1 MNYSKSRDLMN
12 PNKKELPKTYKSL
25 EQALSLAKQAV
36 QGERED
42 ELFYDYL
49 ISVAPSDEEVE
60 VIESIRDDERKHN
73 KMFKAIYKYYTGEE
87 IETSM
92 DVNFEKPRSFI
103 DGVKKALFGELS
115 AMERYRIIRAGM
127 PDRYFRDMVFE
138 ILTDEMKHAT
148 KYNYILNLN
157 LERMMMGHHM
167 DNMCMPM
174 KQHMNMGM
182 MGMPMDMNCY
192 DYMDMDDR
200 FMYRAD
206 SERTPDEWVTYIEPL
221 VKRAQEEMAEGI
233 NMYHL
238 FQEFILSGVLV
249 GLGLTPKEAIDKVEL
264 WETTGESQLLKQSKM
279 QRYR

>member
-1 MNYSKSRDLMN
+1 MNR
-12 PNKKELPKTYKSL
+12 NKKELPKTYKSL

-60 VIESIRDDERKHN
+60 IIESIRDDERKHN

-103 DGVKKALFGELS
+103 DGVKKAFFGELS

-157 LERMMMGHHM
+157 LERMVMGKHM

-174 KQHMNMGM
+174 KQYMNMGM

-192 DYMDMDDR
+192 DDMDMDDR

-206 SERTPDEWVTYIEPL
+206 SERTPDEWVTYIQPL

>member
-1 MNYSKSRDLMN
+1 MNYSRSRDLMN
-12 PNKKELPKTYKSL
+12 PKKKELPKTYKSL
-25 EQALSLAKQAV
+25 EQALILAKQAV

-49 ISVAPSDEEVE
+49 ISVAPSDEDVE
-60 VIESIRDDERKHN
+60 IIESIRDDERKHN

-115 AMERYRIIRAGM
+115 AMERYRIIRAGI

-174 KQHMNMGM
+174 MQHMNMGM

-192 DYMDMDDR
+192 DDMDMDDR
-200 FMYRAD
+200 FIY
-206 SERTPDEWVTYIEPL
+206 
-221 VKRAQEEMAEGI
+221 
-233 NMYHL
+233 
-238 FQEFILSGVLV
+238 
-249 GLGLTPKEAIDKVEL
+249 
-264 WETTGESQLLKQSKM
+264 
-279 QRYR
+279 

>member
-1 MNYSKSRDLMN
+1 MNYSKSRDFMN
-12 PNKKELPKTYKSL
+12 RNKNELPKTYKSL

-60 VIESIRDDERKHN
+60 IIESIRDDERKHN

-92 DVNFEKPRSFI
+92 DIDFEEPRSFI
-103 DGVKKALFGELS
+103 DGVKKAFFGELS
-115 AMERYRIIRAGM
+115 AMERYRIIRAGL

-157 LERMMMGHHM
+157 LERMVMGHHM

-174 KQHMNMGM
+174 KQQMNMGM

-192 DYMDMDDR
+192 DDMDMDDR
-200 FMYRAD
+200 YMYRAD
-206 SERTPDEWVTYIEPL
+206 SERTPDEWVAYIEPL